1 MHIDNQGDRY
11 FENGAWHRG
20 VSMQLV
26 LNLKSQVMW
35 EGCPAGKVV
44 FVYQLL
50 KLEALVS
57 SGGEAKVA
65 IDDGQVLVNG
75 AVETRRRKKIITG
88 DIIEFEKQQFI
99 IVLKSE

>member
-1 MHIDNQGDRY
+1 
-11 FENGAWHRG
+11 
-20 VSMQLV
+20 MQNIEINKEPIALYQV
-26 LNLKSQVMW
+26 LK
-35 EGCPAGKVV
+35 
-44 FVYQLL
+44 F
-50 KLEALVS
+50 EALVS

-65 IDDGQVLVNG
+65 IDDGRVLVNG

>member
-1 MHIDNQGDRY
+1 MQNIEINQ
-11 FENGAWHRG
+11 EPIA
-20 VSMQLV
+20 L
-26 LNLKSQVMW
+26 
-35 EGCPAGKVV
+35 
-44 FVYQLL
+44 YQIL

-65 IDDGQVLVNG
+65 IDDGRVLVNG